1 MQLLMRPHPYLKMT
15 KDTSPAAPLSYQL
28 PMQADTIRSY
38 LPQRYPFLLVDRVTE
53 VTPNQ
58 FIKGLKNVSINEEF
72 FQGHFP
78 GLPIMPGVLIVESMA
93 QIAGM
98 LGFISV
104 GRRPRDGYMF
114 LFAGADKVRFKRQVI
129 PGDTLWLSAELLM
142 QRRGI
147 FKFSCQAHVE
157 GKLVASAEILVSEQQ
172 ITLI

>member
-1 MQLLMRPHPYLKMT
+1 MT
-15 KDTSPAAPLSYQL
+15 NDISAAVSLDYQL
-28 PMQADTIRSY
+28 PMQADAIRSY
-38 LPQRYPFLLVDRVTE
+38 LPQRYPFLLVDRVTD
-53 VTPNQ
+53 VVPNQ
-58 FIKGLKNVSINEEF
+58 SIKGLKNVTINEEF

-93 QIAGM
+93 QIAGI
-98 LGFISV
+98 LGFMSA
-104 GRRPRDGYMF
+104 GKRPRDGYMF

-129 PGDTLWLSAELLM
+129 PGDTLILSAELLM

-157 GKLVASAEILVSEQQ
+157 GRLVASADILVSEQQ

>member
-1 MQLLMRPHPYLKMT
+1 M
-15 KDTSPAAPLSYQL
+15 PLDYQL
-28 PMQADTIRSY
+28 PMQADVIRTF

-53 VTPNQ
+53 VVPNK

-104 GRRPRDGYMF
+104 GKRPRDGYMF
-114 LFAGADKVRFKRQVI
+114 LFAGADKVRFKRQVL
-129 PGDTLWLSAELLM
+129 PGDTLIISAELIM

-147 FKFSCQAHVE
+147 LKFCCEAYVE
-157 GKLVASAEILVSEQQ
+157 DKLVASADILVSEQQ

>member
-1 MQLLMRPHPYLKMT
+1 MT
-15 KDTSPAAPLSYQL
+15 KDISAAVSLDYQL
-28 PMQADTIRSY
+28 PMQADAIRSY
-38 LPQRYPFLLVDRVTE
+38 LPLRYPFLLVDRVTD
-53 VTPNQ
+53 VVPNQ
-58 FIKGLKNVSINEEF
+58 SIKGLKNVSINEEF

-93 QIAGM
+93 QIAGI
-98 LGFISV
+98 LGFMSA
-104 GRRPRDGYMF
+104 GKRPRDGYMF

-129 PGDTLWLSAELLM
+129 PGDTLMLSAELLM

>member
-1 MQLLMRPHPYLKMT
+1 MNKNI
-15 KDTSPAAPLSYQL
+15 SIAVPLDYQL
-28 PMQADTIRSY
+28 PMQADVIRTF

-53 VTPNQ
+53 VTPNKY
-58 FIKGLKNVSINEEF
+58 IKGLKNVSINEEF

-104 GRRPRDGYMF
+104 GKRPRDGYMF
-114 LFAGADKVRFKRQVI
+114 LFAGADKVRFKRQVL
-129 PGDTLWLSAELLM
+129 PGDTLIISATLLM
-142 QRRGI
+142 QRQGI
-147 FKFSCQAHVE
+147 LKFSCTAYVE
-157 GKLVASAEILVSEQQ
+157 DKLVASADILVSEQQ

>member
-1 MQLLMRPHPYLKMT
+1 MT
-15 KDTSPAAPLSYQL
+15 KNISTGLPLDYDL
-28 PMQADTIRSY
+28 PMQADVIRTF

-53 VTPNQ
+53 VIPNK

-104 GRRPRDGYMF
+104 GKRPRDGYMF
-114 LFAGADKVRFKRQVI
+114 LFAGADKVRFKHQVL
-129 PGDTLWLSAELLM
+129 PGDTLVISAELLM

-147 FKFSCQAHVE
+147 LKFSCAAHVE
-157 GKLVASAEILVSEQQ
+157 SKLVASADILVSEQQ

>member
-1 MQLLMRPHPYLKMT
+1 MT
-15 KDTSPAAPLSYQL
+15 KNTSTVLPLDYNL
-28 PMQADTIRSY
+28 PMQADVIRTF

-53 VTPNQ
+53 VVPNK

-104 GRRPRDGYMF
+104 GKRPRDGYMF
-114 LFAGADKVRFKRQVI
+114 LFAGADKVRFKQQVL
-129 PGDTLWLSAELLM
+129 PGDTLIISAELLM

-147 FKFSCQAHVE
+147 LKFSCTAHVE
-157 GKLVASAEILVSEQQ
+157 NKLVASADILVSEQQ